1 MDGPGGTNSAA
12 VSHSA
17 TASHQPAPSSPQSNG
32 SSATAALASSV
43 TPGAAGGP
51 TLPNVPDPRLYI
63 NRELS
68 WLEFNQRVLDEA
80 GDPTVPLLERLKFLA
95 IVSTNLDEFFMIRVA
110 GVKQQLAGDLDEPG
124 ADGLSPAEQ
133 LAAISART
141 HRMISDQYT
150 LFNEQIRPRL
160 QQAGIVIATRDT
172 WSPEVEQELR
182 DYFGREIYPVLTPLA
197 IDPGHPFPRLKNKSL
212 NLAVTFAHEGERG
225 LAYAVV
231 QVPTI
236 LPRLVPI
243 KVAGAE
249 RSFALLED
257 VIARHAGELFPG
269 LRVLSVSGFR
279 VTRNWDLDL
288 DEEEAQDLLVAI
300 QQELRRRDRGNAVRM
315 EAAATMEPGILQLLR
330 KELRLEKED
339 VYSVNGPVHLGD
351 FMSLYSD
358 DRPELHDPTFT
369 PQIPAAFRDQDDMF
383 AVIAERDVI
392 LQHPYES
399 FADSVA
405 EFVARAADDPKVLA
419 IKQTLYRAGANS
431 SFVRSLARAADNGKQ
446 VTALV
451 ELKARFDEENN
462 IQWARALEESGVHV
476 VYGLIGLKT
485 HAKVCLVVRRES
497 TGLRR
502 YVHMSTGNY
511 NSSTARVYTDLSMF
525 TARKEIGEDATAL
538 FNLLTGYSAP
548 ASWKRLVVA
557 PLGLHETVLSLIHR
571 EAEHAKAGKPARIIA
586 KMNSLVDPDVIDAL
600 YFASQAGVQI
610 DLIVRGICCLLP
622 GLPGVSEKIRV
633 ISVVDRFLE
642 HSRIVSFENG
652 GNPEVFLASADWM
665 PRNFH
670 RRVEVMWPIEDKALA
685 TYVRDE
691 ILAVALAD
699 NQRARV
705 MKPDGTY
712 EKREPVDGEVPLR
725 SQVRFIEIARERAR
739 ASRLSIPSSP
749 FRLLSIADRQEEIRE
764 AGPERVNGGDE
775 ESRHRRKRRR
785 GRNS

>member
-1 MDGPGGTNSAA
+1 MDGPGVSNPASHNSAT
-12 VSHSA
+12 HSSSNANSSNASSSGANAA
-17 TASHQPAPSSPQSNG
+17 TASIVPNPPAP
-32 SSATAALASSV
+32 
-43 TPGAAGGP
+43 
-51 TLPNVPDPRLYI
+51 PDPRLYL

-80 GDPTVPLLERLKFLA
+80 GDTAVPLLERLKFLA

-110 GVKQQLAGDLDEPG
+110 GVKQQLAGELDEPQ

-133 LAAISART
+133 LSAIANRT
-141 HRMISDQYT
+141 HRMVNDQYT
-150 LFNEQIRPRL
+150 LYREHIRPRL
-160 QQAGIVIATRDT
+160 EASGVVIAPPST
-172 WSPEVEQELR
+172 WSPEIEQHLQE
-182 DYFGREIYPVLTPLA
+182 YFSREIYPVLTPLA
-197 IDPGHPFPRLKNKSL
+197 IDPGHPFPRLRNKSL
-212 NLAVTFAHEGERG
+212 NLAVTFEHQGERG

-243 KVAGAE
+243 DLNKT

-257 VIARHAGELFPG
+257 VIGRHAGELFPG
-269 LRVLSVSGFR
+269 LRVVAVSPFR

-315 EAAATMEPGILQLLR
+315 EAAHTMEPGILQLLR
-330 KELRLEKED
+330 KELRLERDD

-351 FMSLYSD
+351 LMALYTD
-358 DRPELHDPTFT
+358 DRPDLRDPPFT

-383 AVIAERDVI
+383 SVIAERDVM
-392 LQHPYES
+392 LQHPSES
-399 FADSVA
+399 FSDSVA

-485 HAKVCLVVRRES
+485 HAKVCLVVRREA

-502 YVHMSTGNY
+502 YVHLATGNY
-511 NSSTARVYTDLSMF
+511 NSSTARLYTDVSLF

-548 ASWKRLVVA
+548 AQWKRLIVA

-571 EAEHAKAGKPARIIA
+571 EAEHARAGRPARIVA
-586 KMNSLVDPDVIDAL
+586 KMNALVDPDVIDAL
-600 YFASQAGVQI
+600 YAASQAGVQI
-610 DLIVRGICCLLP
+610 DLIVRGICCLRP

-642 HSRIVSFENG
+642 HSRIVTFENG
-652 GNPEVFLASADWM
+652 GTPEVFLASADWM

-685 TYVRDE
+685 SYVRDE
-691 ILAVALAD
+691 ILAVSLAD

-712 EKREPVDGEVPLR
+712 ELRKPAEGELPLR

-739 ASRLSIPSSP
+739 ASRLSIPASP
-749 FRLLSIADRQEEIRE
+749 FRLLSIAERAEELIGG
-764 AGPERVNGGDE
+764 ASPESGGTQGE
-775 ESRHRRKRRR
+775 ERHRRKRRR